1 MEENMKIAD
10 AGEQEIEA
18 EFDEAA
24 KEGYEL
30 IVLSNNQSV
39 KRGFRDCT
47 YSKCAYSI
55 IIYDSTLPVARI
67 LAVALNF
74 PSYFRMR
81 RLFKGSACSRSVLI
95 F

>member
-1 MEENMKIAD
+1 MKIAD

-30 IVLSNNQSV
+30 ILLSNNQGV

-47 YSKCAYSI
+47 YRKCAYI
-55 IIYDSTLPVARI
+55 MIIYDSTSLVVSDYAYRNYSNKRP
-67 LAVALNF
+67 
-74 PSYFRMR
+74 
-81 RLFKGSACSRSVLI
+81 LFFIVPQNGATI
-95 F
+95 